1 MPTNVTRKR
10 SPIRTRS
17 RVMQENSAL
26 STINRYTKKYK
37 NYHECLICLK
47 KMNKNSIDNFS
58 CSTHKNH
65 FHKTCMLKWLESDTK
80 LSCPL
85 CRRQVNLDE
94 NAKKIIAT
102 VNKMHEKNLYL
113 IVKDILLFVNSHDK
127 KSLLLEIPDL
137 KHKIDLLMKS
147 IQIIESLY
155 NSPNNI
161 IQLLNKFDFK
171 TVYNKYIGLYI
182 VFMNDITEEFYNII
196 DKNKA
201 KKRLKGLLS
210 NRDLGLIRSRN
221 SRDKKNNSAP
231 SNIALMNNIKKEV
244 PPREY

>member
-94 NAKKIIAT
+94 NAKK
-102 VNKMHEKNLYL
+102 
-113 IVKDILLFVNSHDK
+113 
-127 KSLLLEIPDL
+127 
-137 KHKIDLLMKS
+137 
-147 IQIIESLY
+147 
-155 NSPNNI
+155 NNC
-161 IQLLNKFDFK
+161 NC
-171 TVYNKYIGLYI
+171 
-182 VFMNDITEEFYNII
+182 
-196 DKNKA
+196 
-201 KKRLKGLLS
+201 
-210 NRDLGLIRSRN
+210 
-221 SRDKKNNSAP
+221 
-231 SNIALMNNIKKEV
+231 
-244 PPREY
+244 

>member
-1 MPTNVTRKR
+1 MMPTNVTRKR

-17 RVMQENSAL
+17 RVIQENSAL

-37 NYHECLICLK
+37 NYHECLICFK

-58 CSTHKNH
+58 CCIHKNH
-65 FHKTCMLKWLESDTK
+65 FHKTCMQKWLECDTN

-94 NAKKIIAT
+94 NAKKIIAI
-102 VNKMHEKNLYL
+102 VNKMHEQNLYQ
-113 IVKDILLFVNSHDK
+113 IVKDIMLFVNSHDK
-127 KSLLLEIPDL
+127 KSLLLEIPNL
-137 KHKIDLLMKS
+137 KHKINLLMKS

-155 NSPNNI
+155 NTPNNI
-161 IQLLNKFDFK
+161 IQLLNKFDFQ
-171 TVYNKYIGLYI
+171 TVHDKYIGIYI
-182 VFMNDITEEFYNII
+182 FYMTNIIEEFYNII

-210 NRDLGLIRSRN
+210 DKDLGLIIRSHN
-221 SRDKKNNSAP
+221 SRYKKNNSVP
-231 SNIALMNNIKKEV
+231 SNIALMNNT
-244 PPREY
+244 